1 MNYNQFTRK
10 QRHNLQ
16 LAKTA
21 RQLSRLTAPG
31 LKQLKAAVFSWAH
44 ADGHWWLIFK
54 VYSTVNISVAFKSS
68 CCVIYSRTC
77 SCVKV
82 IIAQRLIQT
91 VQIILTAMQKK
102 ALKSKSSS
110 LQEWQK
116 DVQYAKYSEHT
127 IKWNPTALDMS
138 KYRGVWHCKHGIS
151 FMAPGT
157 SVQKCNENYTV
168 YNLNIRK

>member
-1 MNYNQFTRK
+1 MKQFVPFDRIHELHSIHKETTVQFTTC
-10 QRHNLQ
+10 
-16 LAKTA
+16 KTA
-21 RQLSRLTAPG
+21 HQLSRLTPPG
-31 LKQLKAAVFSWAH
+31 LKQLNAAAFSWAH

-91 VQIILTAMQKK
+91 VQIILTAMQNKK

-116 DVQYAKYSEHT
+116 DVQYAKHSECT
-127 IKWNPTALDMS
+127 IKWNPTAHD
-138 KYRGVWHCKHGIS
+138 
-151 FMAPGT
+151 
-157 SVQKCNENYTV
+157 KC
-168 YNLNIRK
+168 RSARH